1 MFVLKGGGI
10 FLFPLLFV
18 FGDVVGFSFLGYFMS
33 KGPILVFFGPFE
45 CSRLLHV
52 IGCKEFL
59 FLNLSR
65 VLALSGPYMFV
76 CNSKKTWGLHCYA
89 LRVMP
94 AITILKITTWKMHT
108 SFTLSL
114 Y

>member
-1 MFVLKGGGI
+1 
-10 FLFPLLFV
+10 
-18 FGDVVGFSFLGYFMS
+18 MS

-76 CNSKKTWGLHCYA
+76 CNSKKTWVSHCYA